1 MLKAEN
7 FKKEYEDDYC
17 RDTDEKSD
25 LARNSNRGFKNK
37 ATLEKAIK
45 NRNHREFDG
54 AIMITEKRI
63 KAINAISARN
73 LGRVVPMWHLAE
85 LIEKETGKPL
95 KLQYLRILIQ
105 KYSQYLKITVPE
117 RGMVYFGEEEDYR
130 NEVEGVK

>member
-1 MLKAEN
+1 MFKAKN
-7 FKKEYEDDYC
+7 FKKKYKDDYR
-17 RDTDEKSD
+17 RDTDKKGD
-25 LARNSNRGFKNK
+25 LAHTSNRGFKNK

-45 NRNHREFDG
+45 NRNHREYDG

-73 LGRVVPMWHLAE
+73 LGRVVPMRHLAE

-95 KLQYLRILIQ
+95 ELQYLRILIQ

-130 NEVEGVK
+130 NEIERIK